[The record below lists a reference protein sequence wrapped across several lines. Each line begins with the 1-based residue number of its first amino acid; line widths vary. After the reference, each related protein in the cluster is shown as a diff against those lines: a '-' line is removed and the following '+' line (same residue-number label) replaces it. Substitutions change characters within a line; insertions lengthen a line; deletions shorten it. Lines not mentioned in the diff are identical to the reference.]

1 MHDILTV
8 TKKQAQKKVHI
19 CRNMSQTDTPSAGN
33 NVVLPEDAMKIICA
47 DLDKITR
54 RVSKLTVV
62 L

>member
-1 MHDILTV
+1 
-8 TKKQAQKKVHI
+8 
-19 CRNMSQTDTPSAGN
+19 MSQTDTPSAGN